1 MKIINNLF
9 GDSLL
14 KNSIYLMATNFIASI
29 FAFFF
34 WIIAA
39 RYYTPDDIGIGS
51 AIFSSIS
58 LIAMIGTIGLPS
70 SLVFYLTRDKN
81 TDKMI
86 SSCLTAGIISS
97 IIFSLIYISG
107 LKFWTPELMSVLN
120 NYTNILIFI
129 FVTTSLVISSLMTA
143 ILVAGKK
150 ASYIMTKETVFHFIK
165 MFHLKLFAGYGAMGI
180 LISMSV
186 GLMISI
192 PLGFILL
199 YKVWKYLPRI
209 SLDPIIYNM
218 ASYSAGNYVAFIF
231 YSIPVLTLPIIILN
245 MISAKAAGY
254 FYIAIMI
261 ANFLYGISQSI
272 SNSLFAE
279 SSDTDKFL
287 NNINK
292 SIKFSMLILI
302 PGVLILGI
310 FGKLILSIF
319 NPAYA
324 ENAYG
329 TMLILIIASIPGSLI
344 SMYNTVRYSQRR
356 VTSVIVM
363 NMMIAIMTII
373 ISIPLIGIMNIEGA
387 AVSYL
392 IANLIGASVVI
403 SRIKDP
409 KQFTLRLLSDIKDN
423 VLSINS

>member
-165 MFHLKLFAGYGAMGI
+165 MFPLILFAGYGAMGI